1 MESSQKI
8 ITGVSTSCLYPM
20 DTLESLKTLLE
31 MGYRRFEVFLN
42 SFEEIEKPFLR
53 ELKAAADYYGAEFT
67 SVHPF
72 TSALEH
78 LLLFADYPKRTAEGF
93 RLYHKYGEA
102 AAYLGG
108 RFVVIHGQRNAH
120 GLSDSE
126 YYERFGELTRFMADS
141 GAVPAHENVREHRS
155 AQPKFLRGMREY
167 LGDECA
173 FVLDVKQCAISGH
186 SVEEVADA
194 MGDRLVHI
202 HLSDRNSENSCL
214 LPGCGEFDF
223 AAFRNLLEKKNYH
236 GAIVTEVYRQSFG
249 EISELAAAR
258 KFTESVFG

>member
-1 MESSQKI
+1 MTRQNI
-8 ITGVSTSCLYPM
+8 VTGVSTSCLYPM
-20 DTLESLKTLLE
+20 DTLDSLKTLLE

-53 ELKAAADYYGAEFT
+53 ELKTVADYYGAEFT

-78 LLLFADYPKRTAEGF
+78 MLLFADYPKRTKEGF
-93 RLYHKYGEA
+93 RLYYKYGEA

-108 RFVVIHGQRNAH
+108 RFVVIHGQRNSN

-155 AQPKFLRGMREY
+155 AHPEFLREMREH

-173 FVLDVKQCAISGH
+173 FVLDVKQCLIAGYGVS
-186 SVEEVADA
+186 EVADA

-202 HLSDRNSENSCL
+202 HLSDHSDTATCL
-214 LPGCGEFDF
+214 LPGTGKFDF
-223 AAFRNLLEKKNYH
+223 EGFKKLLEERNYN
-236 GAIVTEVYRQSFG
+236 GAVMTEVYRQSFG
-249 EISELAAAR
+249 EVSELAAAK
-258 KFTESVFG
+258 KFTDSVFG